1 MILYDIVLK
10 TTFFLIYHLFEF
22 LTRKFKNRN
31 IQNMKWKQKSFC
43 YCFYLILKFPLLKF
57 LIQKGVNFKINFC
70 LQSPI
75 STAMNAIFVTFLLQS
90 VVHQH
95 LPIRI
100 NCHGNYYDELF
111 IILTS
116 IFSFLILGTIF
127 TFGCVYFIHML
138 HSLPKEER
146 FMNGKTKTSD
156 KSVSTTTV

>member
-1 MILYDIVLK
+1 MNYGLGTLRAWKFK
-10 TTFFLIYHLFEF
+10 TCNENLSNFFLHCFFSFWISRSWSSLF
-22 LTRKFKNRN
+22 
-31 IQNMKWKQKSFC
+31 I
-43 YCFYLILKFPLLKF
+43 
-57 LIQKGVNFKINFC
+57 IQKGGNFKINFC
-70 LQSPI
+70 LHSPI
-75 STAMNAIFVTFLLQS
+75 STAMNPIFVTFLLQS

-127 TFGCVYFIHML
+127 TYGCVYFIHML

-156 KSVSTTTV
+156 KSISTTAV